1 MKKDEFIL
9 FSLYI
14 LKVMSIQIF
23 AHIHIIQF
31 LLTIN
36 YIVYI
41 KYKHKIIKLVY
52 SLKKISFCIHLNG
65 RS

>member
-23 AHIHIIQF
+23 AHIQLIQF

-36 YIVYI
+36 YILY
-41 KYKHKIIKLVY
+41 KYKHKIIKIGLQ
-52 SLKKISFCIHLNG
+52 F
-65 RS
+65 